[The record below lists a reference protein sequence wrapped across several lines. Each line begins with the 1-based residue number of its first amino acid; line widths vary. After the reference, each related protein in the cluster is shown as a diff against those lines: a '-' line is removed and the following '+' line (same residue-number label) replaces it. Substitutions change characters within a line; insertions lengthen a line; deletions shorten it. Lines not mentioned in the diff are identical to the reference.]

1 MSRVS
6 PLERLRVD
14 LPDTL
19 LRMFPRRIRTGL
31 FPIGDPGPDAPLLL
45 TGNFR
50 LTVARVKRAMAG
62 HDAWLLV
69 ADSAGVNVWCAATG
83 GHFTTHDVVDALKT
97 TGVTERVDHRRVIL
111 PQLAATG
118 IDGAEVRE
126 HTGWRVIWGPARA
139 DDLPAFLEAGRKADP
154 AMRQVTFPWRERLEM
169 AVAWAFP
176 LSFPVALIGWLAWR
190 PEWLGMVALAWG
202 MALALFAA
210 FPLYGPRLGAG
221 VPRHTERLAPVAA
234 AAVFMALYVAGEL
247 LVRGGLDPGATVR
260 WAIAALAVALVV
272 GIDLSGS
279 TPVLKSGLH
288 GDRRMAIELDD
299 ELCTG
304 AGFCE
309 TVCPVNVFEVD
320 HHRKTAT
327 LPRAGACVQCGAC
340 IVQCPFDAL
349 HFRLDD
355 GNVVTPETVRRY
367 KLNLMGKRSVRD
379 AGPPA

>member
-6 PLERLRVD
+6 LLERLTLD

-19 LRMFPRRIRTGL
+19 LRMFPRRTRTGL
-31 FPIGDPGPDAPLLL
+31 FPLGNPDPDAPLLL

-62 HDAWLLV
+62 RDAWLLV

-83 GHFTTHDVVDALKT
+83 GHFTTHDVVNALKT
-97 TGVTERVDHRRVIL
+97 TGVADRVAHRRVVL

-126 HTGWRVIWGPARA
+126 RTGWRVIWGPVRA
-139 DDLPAFLEAGRKADP
+139 NDIPAFLDAGRKADD

-176 LSFPVALIGWLAWR
+176 LSFPAALIGWLVWR
-190 PEWLGMVALAWG
+190 PEWLGLLALVWG

-210 FPLYGPRLGAG
+210 FPLYGPRLGEG
-221 VPRHTERLAPVAA
+221 VPHHTERLAPVAA
-234 AAVFMALYVAGEL
+234 AVAFMALYVVTEL
-247 LVRGGLDPGATVR
+247 LVRGGIDVGETVR
-260 WAIAALAVALVV
+260 WGVASLAVAFVV
-272 GIDLSGS
+272 GNDLSGS
-279 TPVLKSGLH
+279 TPVLKSGLF

-320 HHRKTAT
+320 HHRKQAT
-327 LPRAGACVQCGAC
+327 LPRAPTCVQCGAC

-349 HFRLDD
+349 RFRLGD
-355 GNVVTPETVRRY
+355 GSVVTPETVRRY
-367 KLNLMGKRSVRD
+367 KLNLMGKRVQR
-379 AGPPA
+379 PK

>member
-62 HDAWLLV
+62 HNAWLLV

-139 DDLPAFLEAGRKADP
+139 DDLPAFLDAGRKADA

-176 LSFPVALIGWLAWR
+176 LSFPVALIGWLTWR
-190 PEWLGMVALAWG
+190 PEWLGLVALAWG

-210 FPLYGPRLGAG
+210 FPLYGPRLGTG

-234 AAVFMALYVAGEL
+234 AAVFMALYVASEL
-247 LVRGGLDPGATVR
+247 LARGGLDPGATVH

-272 GIDLSGS
+272 GIDLSGT

-288 GDRRMAIELDD
+288 GDRRMAIELDE

-309 TVCPVNVFEVD
+309 TVCPVDVFEVD
-320 HHRKTAT
+320 HHRKRAT
-327 LPRAGACVQCGAC
+327 MPRAASCVQCGAC

-349 HFRLDD
+349 HFLLDD
-355 GNVVTPETVRRY
+355 GSVVTPETVRRY